1 MLIDGKFIK
10 EAPPKIGVYYLE
22 NIHQRKLTPEEC
34 FVQDVMLG
42 INPYNTN
49 KFEKILGKLLSI

>member
-10 EAPPKIGVYYLE
+10 EAPPKIGIFY
-22 NIHQRKLTPEEC
+22 QQMKDRKATPEEC
-34 FVQDVMLG
+34 FTQDVLLG

-49 KFEKILGKLLSI
+49 MFEKILGKLLAI